1 MRRPCFAMNE
11 TSTRLP
17 NGNVLVHVPMN
28 LVRVSHRR
36 RVIVPEKPLGE
47 SADTIVARIGRARQ
61 WAAAL
66 EAGEAAGPKALADEL
81 GMDRSNLAKELVLA
95 TISPRVVRRILAG
108 DLPNDLSLAKLRAL
122 RTTVWSE
129 QERALGLA

>member
-1 MRRPCFAMNE
+1 MTE
-11 TSTRLP
+11 D
-17 NGNVLVHVPMN
+17 G
-28 LVRVSHRR
+28 
-36 RVIVPEKPLGE
+36 
-47 SADTIVARIGRARQ
+47 TIPVAIGQARQ

-81 GMDRSNLAKELVLA
+81 GMDRSNLAKKLVLA
-95 TISPRVVRRILAG
+95 TISPKIVRRLLEG
-108 DLPNDLSLAKLRAL
+108 NPPPDLSLAKLRAL

>member
-1 MRRPCFAMNE
+1 MNE
-11 TSTRLP
+11 TTTRLP

-28 LVRVSHRR
+28 LVRVSNRR
-36 RVIVPEKPLGE
+36 RVIVPETPLGE
-47 SADTIVARIGRARQ
+47 SAETIVARIGQARQ

-66 EAGEAAGPKALADEL
+66 EAGEAAGPKALADDL
-81 GMDRSNLAKELVLA
+81 AMDRSNLVRDLTLA
-95 TISPRVVRRILAG
+95 TLSPKIVRRLLEG
-108 DLPNDLSLAKLRAL
+108 NPPPDLTLAKLRGL